1 VVQRSTKDKDK
12 DMQKNRNNITITVF
26 PASAWELI
34 REIARTSR
42 RSEDAFEQV
51 QSMERHGRVAIT
63 AEAWEALR
71 AVLNGP
77 RRREVYRVNNNEMR
91 RVVIG
96 AGGDVCTYR
105 RIDIRNA
112 SVDSLLYGALS
123 FCEQNP

>member
-1 VVQRSTKDKDK
+1 
-12 DMQKNRNNITITVF
+12 MQASNTITVNIF

-63 AEAWEALR
+63 AEEWEALR

-77 RRREVYRVNNNEMR
+77 RRREVYRVNNEMR

-96 AGGDVCTYR
+96 AGGDVCSHR
-105 RIDIRNA
+105 VADIHDA
-112 SVDSLLYGALS
+112 DVDALLYGALG
-123 FCEQNP
+123 FCEQNH

>member
-1 VVQRSTKDKDK
+1 
-12 DMQKNRNNITITVF
+12 MQKNRNNITITVF

-63 AEAWEALR
+63 AEEWERLR
-71 AVLNGP
+71 AELNGP
-77 RRREVYRVNNNEMR
+77 RRREVYRVNNSQMR

-96 AGGDVCTYR
+96 TGGDVGAHR
-105 RIDIRNA
+105 SRDIRD
-112 SVDSLLYGALS
+112 VDVDALLYGALG